1 MHRKRYGLLIIS
13 IIYSALAIS
22 YAVLTP
28 PWESPDEPAHYVY
41 VAQLASSRRPPTDP
55 GIRQQTTFSQDY
67 PFISS
72 NYEWY
77 HPALGYFPA
86 LIVYGLL
93 QRVAPS
99 SLPREIAQLNP
110 RFGVNPS
117 GDASLFLHA
126 GQRPLHVW
134 RGQWGLLAIRMVTS
148 LLGLIVI
155 YATYQTGCLLDGRL
169 LGLVAAAWVAFLPQF
184 TFITSSVRSD
194 TAANA
199 VGALVF
205 YRACLLQFQDE
216 AQKHRSALIIGVLM
230 GVGLLTKY
238 TFLFVPL
245 VIVPAVLF
253 ARWRSAAARFKAAAL
268 VLTPMLLSCSLYCLA
283 YDEARAALVHA
294 LAAMLGVNLKTL
306 LPDYLFKVVRH
317 LLVELFFARFGWAN
331 VLISNRASWLAF
343 CLWLAGAAMTLV
355 QFFRYRKRL
364 DRQCQLRAIAVLI
377 AGILAAFAG
386 VVWFNL
392 SVFQPQGRFL
402 FPALA
407 AWAVTGFWGL
417 WQILGSRGRLVVG
430 GAALCSMLLFN
441 LYALVR
447 LAGAYY

>member
-1 MHRKRYGLLIIS
+1 MHRKRYGLLIVFIV
-13 IIYSALAIS
+13 YCALAIF

-77 HPALGYFPA
+77 HPAPGYFPA
-86 LIVYGLL
+86 VIVYGLL

-99 SLPREIAQLNP
+99 SLPWEIAQLNP
-110 RFGVNPS
+110 RFGVSPS

-126 GQRPLHVW
+126 DQRPLHVW
-134 RGQWGLLAIRMVTS
+134 RGQWGLLAIRIVTS
-148 LLGLIVI
+148 LLGLAVI
-155 YATYQTGCLLDGRL
+155 YATYQTGCLLDGHL

-184 TFITSSVRSD
+184 TFITSSIRSD

-245 VIVPAVLF
+245 VIIPAVLF
-253 ARWRSAAARFKAAAL
+253 ARWHSAAARFKAVAF
-268 VLTPMLLSCSLYCLA
+268 VLTPMLLSCGLYCLA
-283 YDEARAALVHA
+283 YDEARAALIHA
-294 LAAMLGVNLKTL
+294 LTAVFKIDTTTL
-306 LPDYLFKVVRH
+306 SLNYLFRVLRY
-317 LLVELFFARFGWAN
+317 LLIDLFFARFGWAN
-331 VLISNRASWLAF
+331 VLISNRASGLAF

-355 QFFRYRKRL
+355 QFFRHRKQPS
-364 DRQCQLRAIAVLI
+364 RQRQLRAVAVLI
-377 AGILAAFAG
+377 AGLLAAFAG
-386 VVWFNL
+386 VVGFNL

-430 GAALCSMLLFN
+430 SAALGSMLLFN

-447 LAGAYY
+447 LAWAYY